1 MYSRGRLTW
10 ICLLV
15 EPVQVATVLR
25 TCLRSADP
33 TNRTLKV
40 SAKGFKETMEVIKY
54 SMQMVIAVTLP
65 TIQYLWQY

>member
-1 MYSRGRLTW
+1 M
-10 ICLLV
+10 

-40 SAKGFKETMEVIKY
+40 SAKEFKE
-54 SMQMVIAVTLP
+54 SNGAGSDAMVSAVTLP
-65 TIQYLWQY
+65 TIQ

>member
-1 MYSRGRLTW
+1 M
-10 ICLLV
+10 

-40 SAKGFKETMEVIKY
+40 PAKEFKE
-54 SMQMVIAVTLP
+54 SNGAGSDAMVSAVTLP
-65 TIQYLWQY
+65 AIQLIMAITKRH

>member
-40 SAKGFKETMEVIKY
+40 SAKEFKETMEVIKY
-54 SMQMVIAVTLP
+54 PMQMVSAVTLP
-65 TIQYLWQY
+65 TIQ